1 MYLAVRPGSLR
12 LHPGSLRLHPMYR
25 EDAVAYGAH
34 ERTESHREP
43 HSAPH
48 PRATEGPRRV
58 PRTSHCG
65 WTCNRRHREGTAQ
78 ATRLQTT
85 IAQRADADPDERRPR
100 RGEEGG
106 AMGALHP

>member
-1 MYLAVRPGSLR
+1 MYLAVCPGSLL
-12 LHPGSLRLHPMYR
+12 LHPGSLRLHPMYM

-34 ERTESHREP
+34 ERTESDRKP
-43 HSAPH
+43 DPAPR
-48 PRATEGPRRV
+48 PRATEGPRRI

-65 WTCNRRHREGTAQ
+65 WTRNRRHREGAAQ

-85 IAQRADADPDERRPR
+85 IAQRADADSDVRRPR

-106 AMGALHP
+106 AMGALHT